1 MYNNTLKNYATFIL
15 IYFGIAYTPIE
26 GHVGFGIPKIIISA
40 ISIFIL
46 LVYEFKISKAF
57 IIGFLYLTYQF
68 ISASFH
74 PESFRWSTL
83 LFSTILVLNYICI
96 YNIVVVDRMF
106 SIEHFIKICK
116 WAMLLFFV
124 VCIMQQAA
132 IIVGIR
138 SLSIINF
145 TYYLNRGLGCN
156 SLSLEPSHFARIM
169 LVFYYAYIK
178 CCEYKRDEGPF
189 SLKELFNGE
198 HKWVTIRFLWMMFTM
213 GSGTAFICLI
223 LLSLY
228 FIRKNNWY
236 YTVPLLFIIYITLEA
251 VGIKELDRATSTIEA
266 TSTMDLQTIKNNDS
280 SASARIAPLL
290 NSLNADFT
298 KYETWVG
305 HGIDYGARNQTFLK
319 QTGTYFDDYGAIF
332 FLICQ
337 LLNFSCAYSFWSLG
351 TIFLFAGVGGGC
363 GGNIFYGWALMMIM
377 TCVKYFHDNR
387 YNPDIY
393 EEEEICEEETEPS
406 TTEPNDII
414 VAQND

>member
-138 SLSIINF
+138 NLSIINF

-156 SLSLEPSHFARIM
+156 SLSLEPSHFAM
-169 LVFYYAYIK
+169 SHPVH
-178 CCEYKRDEGPF
+178 CSSSVMCF
-189 SLKELFNGE
+189 S
-198 HKWVTIRFLWMMFTM
+198 
-213 GSGTAFICLI
+213 
-223 LLSLY
+223 
-228 FIRKNNWY
+228 
-236 YTVPLLFIIYITLEA
+236 
-251 VGIKELDRATSTIEA
+251 
-266 TSTMDLQTIKNNDS
+266 
-280 SASARIAPLL
+280 
-290 NSLNADFT
+290 
-298 KYETWVG
+298 
-305 HGIDYGARNQTFLK
+305 
-319 QTGTYFDDYGAIF
+319 
-332 FLICQ
+332 
-337 LLNFSCAYSFWSLG
+337 
-351 TIFLFAGVGGGC
+351 
-363 GGNIFYGWALMMIM
+363 
-377 TCVKYFHDNR
+377 
-387 YNPDIY
+387 
-393 EEEEICEEETEPS
+393 
-406 TTEPNDII
+406 
-414 VAQND
+414 